1 MFGEGDLVNV
11 SHDTDVFALADDPEG
26 RAASLENEAFQ
37 QACLLQ
43 RLPEHAAGTEETG
56 PVLHL

>member
-1 MFGEGDLVNV
+1 MG
-11 SHDTDVFALADDPEG
+11 HDTNVFALADDPKG